1 MISLNGFLRGLSYPC
16 EVPDEVSFH
25 GVFPKT
31 VAKKGKHSTSYLN
44 SSSKANMF
52 AGNYLFCRYDWHFP
66 DPEELHD

>member
-16 EVPDEVSFH
+16 EVPDEISFH

-31 VAKKGKHSTSYLN
+31 VTKKEKIATPYLDSST
-44 SSSKANMF
+44 KANMF